1 MSIDFSKVT
10 GISDS
15 HGAITEIK
23 DSLGRVLWS
32 AMPLLTVTSTFE
44 GMWGGSAEIT
54 VTSETPFAPDP
65 SNPDNKVTSW
75 SVTSDELPNCSFR
88 IVRGSTVECF
98 VTRDKSNMESFI
110 KLNDETVVSGE
121 GTYLYTV
128 TGDVTIDVSVYYKS
142 GDYGQITITE
152 K

>member
-1 MSIDFSKVT
+1 MSIDFSTIQGITIPEGVVT
-10 GISDS
+10 QIADS
-15 HGAITEIK
+15 
-23 DSLGRVLWS
+23 SGRVLWS

-65 SNPDNKVTSW
+65 SNPDDKVTSW
-75 SVTSDELPNCSFR
+75 TVTSDELPNCSFR

-98 VTRDKSNMESFI
+98 VTRDKSNLESFI

-121 GTYLYTV
+121 GTYTYTV

-152 K
+152 T

>member
-1 MSIDFSKVT
+1 MSIDFSKAQ
-10 GISDS
+10 GITIPE
-15 HGAITEIK
+15 GTVTEIK

-44 GMWGGSAEIT
+44 GMWGGSAQIT
-54 VTSETPFAPDP
+54 VTSETPFAPDS

-75 SVTSDELPNCSFR
+75 SVTPYDEPNCAFR
-88 IVRGSTVECF
+88 IQKGSIVECF
-98 VTRDKSNMESFI
+98 VTRDKPNLDSFI
-110 KLNDETVVSGE
+110 KINDEIVISVE
-121 GTYLYTV
+121 GTYTYTI
-128 TGDVTIDVSVYYKS
+128 TGDVHIDVSDKYKQ

>member
-1 MSIDFSKVT
+1 MSIDFSTIQGITIPEGVVT
-10 GISDS
+10 QIADS
-15 HGAITEIK
+15 
-23 DSLGRVLWS
+23 SGRVLWS

-54 VTSETPFAPDP
+54 VTSETPFAPGP
-65 SNPDNKVTSW
+65 SNPDDKVTSW
-75 SVTSDELPNCSFR
+75 TVTSDELPNCSFR

-98 VTRDKSNMESFI
+98 VTRDKSNLESFI

-121 GTYLYTV
+121 GTYTYTV

-152 K
+152 T